1 MARQS
6 DNGSDQV
13 AVIATVLALALRGG
27 STVVAAL
34 EIALASASG
43 PVAEY
48 LKLVCHEIRLGKP
61 IGRAFAESAAN
72 SRSAPL
78 EELLSKLQVANEL
91 GAGLADQLDDLAV
104 SLRERVAI
112 QQLARAASS
121 ETKMLLPLVF
131 LILPVTVIF
140 ALYPSIQI
148 LNIQLEGI

>member
-1 MARQS
+1 MARRS
-6 DNGSDQV
+6 DNGADQV
-13 AVIATVLALALRGG
+13 AVIATVLALSLRGG

-34 EIALASASG
+34 EVALASASG

-48 LKLVCHEIRLGKP
+48 LKVVCSEIDLGKP
-61 IGRAFAESAAN
+61 IGRAFAEAAVN
-72 SRSAPL
+72 SKSAPL

-91 GAGLADQLDDLAV
+91 GAGFADQLDDLAT

-112 QQLARAASS
+112 EQLALAASS

-148 LNIQLEGI
+148 LNIQMEGI